1 MPDFFMPKNG
11 RNPTKSDIFPMAK
24 CVQFFDSV
32 FRIFGYTGGL
42 MRIGLLIKDA
52 EYRGALAERLSSFDN
67 DLFVNIIDGSNKDN
81 SRCLIL
87 TDILPRE
94 IDPGVLKAIK
104 ARTVFLKCSDTDVP
118 DGYFSVFKY
127 SSASSLVSELSDVYN
142 SWCGCVQGRHHVS
155 KLIAVC
161 TESDFS
167 AAINCMQLA
176 RQIIYRYGGRV
187 LVLPLSY
194 INDYGRKEYS
204 EKNDLQRLLYS
215 IRSGRIMQP
224 DSYTYT
230 DSYGTYF
237 LHLSPGINPVA
248 YLSDEELGL
257 LLKEF
262 CTGFDAVIC
271 DIGTCFRTENLQ
283 VIHSADY
290 FISFGYGR
298 RELDIGSISGSEG
311 SDRTI
316 RIKLS
321 GTPEE
326 AAELDRCI
334 QRIYGT
340 EK

>member
-1 MPDFFMPKNG
+1 
-11 RNPTKSDIFPMAK
+11 
-24 CVQFFDSV
+24 
-32 FRIFGYTGGL
+32 

-176 RQIIYRYGGRV
+176 RQIIYRYGG
-187 LVLPLSY
+187 
-194 INDYGRKEYS
+194 
-204 EKNDLQRLLYS
+204 
-215 IRSGRIMQP
+215 SGRIMQP